1 MPQQHML
8 LQRTPAQSALNQLTI
23 VCMLLAGVVHGAN
36 FYLPMPALNHE
47 DTRIYDFINDEW
59 EFLPLTVR
67 PRSFQ
72 AQLLVAHEDFLLQ
85 FGGTHEH
92 AAMCQ
97 P

>member
-1 MPQQHML
+1 ML
-8 LQRTPAQSALNQLTI
+8 C
-23 VCMLLAGVVHGAN
+23 VLLAGVVHGAK

-47 DTRIYDFINDEW
+47 DIRIYDFINDEW

-67 PRSFQ
+67 PRGFQ
-72 AQLLVAHEDFLLQ
+72 SQLLVAHEDLLLQ

-92 AAMCQ
+92 AAMHQ